1 MLQQMGNIQLEHNL
15 EKNEHWNQMMNYS
28 GIGRETT
35 FLLQHKYSLCLTQ
48 DMRKMELTVHT
59 YMLSLLL
66 QTPRDRDAM
75 TLPPLPL
82 HQPSKKGGSV
92 G

>member
-1 MLQQMGNIQLEHNL
+1 MLQQRGNIQFEHEPNELFCHCNNL
-15 EKNEHWNQMMNYS
+15 
-28 GIGRETT
+28 
-35 FLLQHKYSLCLTQ
+35 SLAQ
-48 DMRKMELTVHT
+48 DVGKTKLILHT

-66 QTPRDRDAM
+66 QAPRDRDAM
-75 TLPPLPL
+75 ALPLLPL